1 VTTMQ
6 QAWIPGPGEVGLRTV
21 DRPSPSTGEVLVA
34 TAQAGICGSDLHALA
49 GKHPFIDLP
58 CTPGH
63 EAAGTVVEVG
73 SEVDGFASGD
83 RVLLEPNLICGRC
96 WYCTSGRYNLCEQLL
111 VVGCQTA
118 GALADVFTVPAH
130 RLHHVPDGMS
140 WTAATM
146 VEPMSTAVHATRLVG
161 DLTGA
166 VVAVLGAGPIGLL
179 TLLAARAAGAAA
191 IAATD
196 PIEAKRARATDL
208 GAELTVDP
216 TEAGAVAQLRE
227 GLPRRPDVVFDCV
240 ANQASMDQAIALA
253 LKGGTVVVVGVPNGA
268 VTIPLELIQD
278 REVRIQGSAMYTGDD
293 VRAAIDLVARE
304 PAVEGL
310 VTARFPLADAAEAF
324 AAARSGQHVK
334 VHVVVGTDESS

>member
-1 VTTMQ
+1 MTTMQ
-6 QAWIPGPGEVGLRTV
+6 QAWIAGPGEVGLRTV
-21 DRPSPSTGEVLVA
+21 DRPSPSAGEVLVA

-73 SEVDGFASGD
+73 PEVEGFAPGD

-130 RLHHVPDGMS
+130 RLHHIPDGMS
-140 WTAATM
+140 WTAAAM

-179 TLLAARAAGAAA
+179 TLLAARDAGADT
-191 IAATD
+191 IAVTD
-196 PIEAKRARATDL
+196 PIEAKRARAGEL
-208 GAELTVDP
+208 GAALTVDP
-216 TEAGAVAQLRE
+216 SDGDAVEQIRG

-240 ANQASMDQAIALA
+240 ANQASTDQAIALA
-253 LKGGTVVVVGVPNGA
+253 LKGGTVVVVGVPNGP

-310 VTARFPLADAAEAF
+310 VTARFPLADAVEAF
-324 AAARSGQHVK
+324 AAAGSGEHVK
-334 VHVVVGTDESS
+334 VHVVVGSEPS

>member
-1 VTTMQ
+1 V
-6 QAWIPGPGEVGLRTV
+6 AEVGPG
-21 DRPSPSTGEVLVA
+21 
-34 TAQAGICGSDLHALA
+34 
-49 GKHPFIDLP
+49 
-58 CTPGH
+58 
-63 EAAGTVVEVG
+63 VE
-73 SEVDGFASGD
+73 GFAPGD

-130 RLHHVPDGMS
+130 RLHHIPDGMS
-140 WTAATM
+140 WTSAAM

-179 TLLAARAAGAAA
+179 TLLAARVAGAATSA
-191 IAATD
+191 VTD
-196 PIEAKRARATDL
+196 PIEAKRARAEEL
-208 GAELTVDP
+208 GAALTVDP
-216 TEAGAVAQLRE
+216 TDPGAVEQIRE

-240 ANQASMDQAIALA
+240 ANQASTDQAIALA
-253 LKGGTVVVVGVPNGA
+253 LKGGTVVVVGVPNGV

-324 AAARSGQHVK
+324 AAARSGQHV
-334 VHVVVGTDESS
+334 VSVVILLLRRSESRANAVRS